1 MNYINKINKDIT
13 IKSRINFYIQ
23 PIKLINMIDDLS
35 AQDIMIEKVHVTS
48 PTDLIAAAKL
58 KMMRCNIGGL
68 PVVNES
74 KRLVG
79 IITHRDILLAGGEAL
94 GLKVEDLM
102 TKDLVVADVDTPIMD
117 ITKTMADK
125 GYQRIPVVKKGN
137 LVGLVTQSSLIRA
150 LAGLD

>member
-1 MNYINKINKDIT
+1 MNNINKINKDIT